1 MKINPRIIAILLIL
15 AATIGLLMGL
25 FLPKKIEEKAK
36 NQADISTDMKENREV
51 KLIDTWWR
59 TDTDY
64 EREFVCVISGDTVK
78 GVEAAD
84 IIDLLM
90 KDKQYG
96 SAIAVIN
103 GMRTCRET
111 IEKEEEV
118 DQVRMELVNKE
129 DGVIEIRYDYFGL

>member
-1 MKINPRIIAILLIL
+1 MKINPRIIA
-15 AATIGLLMGL
+15 LLMLIIAIEILIGI
-25 FLPKKIEEKAK
+25 FISKKIEKETQGQEKP
-36 NQADISTDMKENREV
+36 STEVTKDKEV

>member
-1 MKINPRIIAILLIL
+1 MKINPRIIA
-15 AATIGLLMGL
+15 LLMLIIAIEILIGI
-25 FLPKKIEEKAK
+25 FISKKIEKETQGQEKP
-36 NQADISTDMKENREV
+36 STEVTKDREV

-129 DGVIEIRYDYFGL
+129 EGVIEIRYDYFGL

>member
-1 MKINPRIIAILLIL
+1 MKENPRIAILLIL
-15 AATIGLLMGL
+15 AAMIGLLMGL
-25 FLPKKIEEKAK
+25 FLPKKIEEKTK
-36 NQADISTDMKENREV
+36 NQADISIDMKENREV

-59 TDTDY
+59 ADTDY

-111 IEKEEEV
+111 IEKEEEI

-129 DGVIEIRYDYFGL
+129 EGVIEIRYDYFGL